1 MLSFLAQDFFSP
13 ACTLFWRSLPSLPH
27 SYARSGNPLSL
38 ASFSTVWLRLSHR
51 MPRQTPSDDSL
62 ANRNSAGRSFCSTI
76 LLSFSGRSYVA
87 FRRRLFC
94 WSVCELN
101 IICPF
106 RFLLKFLLS
115 NCYVIA
121 MSCDLLL
128 CPCYVIA
135 LRMLCFLLCVNY
147 LLQTTG
153 TIPTVHLRTKWGH
166 FSQVYTVACQRKFPL

>member
-1 MLSFLAQDFFSP
+1 MLVQAIRYRLP
-13 ACTLFWRSLPSLPH
+13 A
-27 SYARSGNPLSL
+27 
-38 ASFSTVWLRLSHR
+38 STVWLRLSHR

-87 FRRRLFC
+87 FREGFFC

-135 LRMLCFLLCVNY
+135 LRMLCFCFALIIYCK
-147 LLQTTG
+147 LQAM
-153 TIPTVHLRTKWGH
+153 IPTVHIWGQNEDI
-166 FSQVYTVACQRKFPL
+166 FLKCIRNRVPKEIPFVTLMRFYEP

>member
-1 MLSFLAQDFFSP
+1 MLVQAIRYRLP
-13 ACTLFWRSLPSLPH
+13 A
-27 SYARSGNPLSL
+27 
-38 ASFSTVWLRLSHR
+38 STVWLRLSHR

-87 FRRRLFC
+87 FREGFFF

-135 LRMLCFLLCVNY
+135 LRMLCFCFALIIYCKLQVWYRPYIIWGQNEDIFLKCIRKSRAKGNSLLTLMRFY
-147 LLQTTG
+147 E
-153 TIPTVHLRTKWGH
+153 
-166 FSQVYTVACQRKFPL
+166 PLK